1 MTFAL
6 SLGEGTVEALG
17 WTLLHFLWQGAI
29 VAAALAV
36 ADGLVSR
43 RSATARYALA
53 VCALAVMAVLP
64 LSTFARLA
72 GTPRAEVATSANA
85 GTPSSTSGPT
95 AAAVLVAPGPEGTAV
110 LGQSLAPALP
120 LLVGAWGLGVA
131 LLSARL
137 IGGWTVAQRLAR
149 SGEPTA
155 AAGLE
160 EALARLCATM
170 RVSRPVRLLES
181 ARVEIPT
188 VIGWIRPVILFPAA
202 TLVGLTPAQ
211 LEVVL
216 AHELAHVR
224 RLDYVVNLLQ
234 SAVET
239 LLFYHPAVW
248 WVSQRVRVEREHCC
262 DDAAV
267 EACGDALAYARALT
281 ELEGLRVAGPGL
293 AMAAD
298 GGSLLQRVGRLVGA
312 PTTHGVRASRALGGV
327 LALLVPALVAGSGW
341 LEVRGSQ
348 APPASDALAGQA
360 EPKLEP
366 KPDPEPEPEPEPEPQ
381 KPNEASAASDDL
393 TIEHVL
399 ELSRAGVTPEYLD
412 EMAAAGYPS
421 LRWRELIE
429 LRSQGVDPEFV
440 KGMAAEGYSGLSP
453 RRLVELRA
461 HGVSPEFARGLRE
474 QGLAKLSLS
483 NLLQLRSQGVSPEF
497 VKEMKAAV
505 PEDLSTT
512 DLVTLRSQ
520 GVSIEYVRELKA
532 LGYDGLSTTK
542 LVSLRSQGV
551 TPDYVRGLKELGYTE
566 LSTPM
571 LIGLRSQGV
580 TPEYVRGLKDAG
592 YSGLPARVL
601 IELRSQGVTPEFVRE
616 VKQAGYDGLAP
627 EDLIALRSEG
637 IGGELLRRLRRER

>member
-1 MTFAL
+1 MTFGMA
-6 SLGEGTVEALG
+6 LGEGTVEALG

-36 ADGLVSR
+36 ADALVSR
-43 RSATARYALA
+43 RSANVRYALA
-53 VCALAVMAVLP
+53 VGALAMMAVLP
-64 LSTFARLA
+64 LSTFVRLA
-72 GTPRAEVATSANA
+72 GAPRAEVAMASAGVA
-85 GTPSSTSGPT
+85 SSTSAPT
-95 AAAVLVAPGPEGTAV
+95 AASVPVVSGPEGSSV
-110 LGQSLAPALP
+110 LGQSLVAALP
-120 LLVGAWGLGVA
+120 PLVAAWGLGVA

-149 SGEPTA
+149 SGRPTA
-155 AAGLE
+155 ATGLE
-160 EALARLCATM
+160 HALARLCAAM
-170 RVSRPVRLLES
+170 RISRPVRLLES

-224 RLDYVVNLLQ
+224 RLDYLVNLLQ

-248 WVSQRVRVEREHCC
+248 WVSQRIRVEREHCC

-298 GGSLLQRVGRLVGA
+298 GGSLLQRVGRLVGG
-312 PTTHGVRASRALGGV
+312 PTTHTVRASRALGGI

-341 LEVRGSQ
+341 LEVNGQ
-348 APPASDALAGQA
+348 APPASGLAGQA
-360 EPKLEP
+360 EPK
-366 KPDPEPEPEPEPEPQ
+366 PEPEPEPEPEPQ
-381 KPNEASAASDDL
+381 KPKTETSAAADEL

-429 LRSQGVDPEFV
+429 LRSQGVDPEYV

-453 RRLVELRA
+453 RRLVELRSQ
-461 HGVSPEFARGLRE
+461 GVSPDFARGLRE
-474 QGLAKLSLS
+474 QGLGRLSLS
-483 NLLQLRSQGVSPEF
+483 NLLELRSQGVSPEF
-497 VKEMKAAV
+497 VKEMKAAL
-505 PEDLSTT
+505 PEHLSAT

-520 GVSIEYVRELKA
+520 GVSGEYVRELKA

-542 LVSLRSQGV
+542 VV
-551 TPDYVRGLKELGYTE
+551 
-566 LSTPM
+566 
-571 LIGLRSQGV
+571 GLRSQGV
-580 TPEYVRGLKDAG
+580 TPEYVRGLKELGYAGLSTPMLIALRSQGVTPEYVRSLKDAG
-592 YSGLPARVL
+592 YSGLPAGVL
-601 IELRSQGVTPEFVRE
+601 IDLRSQGVTAEFVRE

-637 IGGELLRRLRRER
+637 IGGELLRRLRRQR